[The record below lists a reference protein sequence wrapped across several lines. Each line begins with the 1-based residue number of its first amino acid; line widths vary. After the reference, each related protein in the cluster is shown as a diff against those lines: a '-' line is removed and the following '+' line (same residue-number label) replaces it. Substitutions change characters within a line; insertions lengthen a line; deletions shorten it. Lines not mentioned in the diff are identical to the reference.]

1 MFLRDLEEDPEL
13 RSTVNLYK
21 ADKVKKQD
29 DMVMVEESDSEFE
42 DEDFPEI
49 QLDELLDNLK
59 LDDGPDN
66 EYDDEENEDMMMD

>member
-1 MFLRDLEEDPEL
+1 LFLFFNSSLI
-13 RSTVNLYK
+13 
-21 ADKVKKQD
+21 ADKPKKEND
-29 DMVMVEESDSEFE
+29 YAMAEDSESDYE

-66 EYDDEENEDMMMD
+66 EYDSAQDGDDMMMD

>member
-1 MFLRDLEEDPEL
+1 MAED
-13 RSTVNLYK
+13 S
-21 ADKVKKQD
+21 
-29 DMVMVEESDSEFE
+29 ESDYE

-66 EYDDEENEDMMMD
+66 EYDSAQDGDDMMMD